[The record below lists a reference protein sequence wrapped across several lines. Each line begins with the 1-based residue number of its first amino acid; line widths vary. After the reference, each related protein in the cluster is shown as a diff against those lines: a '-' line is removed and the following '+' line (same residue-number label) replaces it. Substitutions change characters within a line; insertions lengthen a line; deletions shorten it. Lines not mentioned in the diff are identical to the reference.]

1 MTAKTNEALASF
13 MKKQII
19 EKSTKKNLIEQSIFS
34 QTENQEDKDDE
45 DKEQDSEKLS
55 EEEEKEQ
62 KELADAKL
70 ASKMKV
76 AQMDQ
81 TEMLKKLI
89 IQTAVKLILIVGT
102 MLFFAYG
109 IIELGPKIF
118 SSLNGVLLNAFI
130 DSSK

>member
-13 MKKQII
+13 MKKQIV
-19 EKSTKKNLIEQSIFS
+19 EKTTKKNLIEQSIFS
-34 QTENQEDKDDE
+34 QNNEKDE
-45 DKEQDSEKLS
+45 KEKEQISEKLS

-70 ASKMKV
+70 SSKMKV

-89 IQTAVKLILIVGT
+89 IQVAVKLILIIGSMIV
-102 MLFFAYG
+102 LAYG
-109 IIELGPKIF
+109 VIELAPKII
-118 SSLNGVLLNAFI
+118 SSLNSALFNAFI
-130 DSSK
+130 NSVK